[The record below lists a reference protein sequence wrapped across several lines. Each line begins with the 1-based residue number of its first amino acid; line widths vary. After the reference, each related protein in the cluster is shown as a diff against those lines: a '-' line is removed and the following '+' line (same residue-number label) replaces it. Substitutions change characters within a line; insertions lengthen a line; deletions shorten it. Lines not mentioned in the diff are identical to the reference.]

1 MAAPEREYLLVDGH
15 SVIFAWP
22 ELSRLHGERMSSAR
36 DALVSVLTA
45 YQDQSGVRVVLV
57 FDGQGARVSEEAVGR
72 DGIQIFYAPAGST
85 ADGVIERLVAKYA
98 ATYRITVASSDRL
111 VEQTVF
117 TFGAASCVS
126 AEGLKSVLAASE
138 REFERRARD
147 YRRRGG

>member
-15 SVIFAWP
+15 SVIFSWP
-22 ELSRLHGERMSSAR
+22 ELSRLHGQRMSSAR
-36 DALVSVLTA
+36 DALVQLLTA

-57 FDGQGARVSEEAVGR
+57 FDGQGTRVSEEAVGR

-98 ATYRITVASSDRL
+98 ATCRMTVASSDRM

-126 AEGLKSVLAASE
+126 AEGLKDVLATAG

-147 YRRRGG
+147 YRRR